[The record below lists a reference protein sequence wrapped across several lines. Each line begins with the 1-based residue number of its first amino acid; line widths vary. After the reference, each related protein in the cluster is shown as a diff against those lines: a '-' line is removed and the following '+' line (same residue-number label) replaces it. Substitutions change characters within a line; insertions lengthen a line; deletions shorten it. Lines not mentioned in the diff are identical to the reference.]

1 MYQPARS
8 QNIPLAAFARVDR
21 PRGPAHARISAR
33 TRIRVGT
40 SSAAARQRRRNKGFH
55 AQIRRICMPSGWEA
69 TGEVRWSSR
78 WAASTRCVNLLL
90 AKNPPCRSAF
100 GRTARR
106 YPARTRLARSRA
118 GTRRS
123 RRAQP
128 RRASTARARVCGRQI
143 ARHRARASVAAA
155 DAAAR
160 TTGALP
166 RRATAA
172 TACCGVGLPLFAAL
186 AAVLSQDRPQLRSRL
201 PARRRAASRAR
212 SWCRRRAP
220 GSRRSRTLIFS
231 QVARAN
237 TNGSRSVLIRAVQQV
252 RWAQLGSAGRSDL
265 PI

>member
-1 MYQPARS
+1 MVS
-8 QNIPLAAFARVDR
+8 Q
-21 PRGPAHARISAR
+21 AR
-33 TRIRVGT
+33 TSIGL
-40 SSAAARQRRRNKGFH
+40 
-55 AQIRRICMPSGWEA
+55 
-69 TGEVRWSSR
+69 
-78 WAASTRCVNLLL
+78 RCKSV
-90 AKNPPCRSAF
+90 F

-128 RRASTARARVCGRQI
+128 RRASTARARVCGRHI
-143 ARHRARASVAAA
+143 ARRRARASVAAA

-201 PARRRAASRAR
+201 PARGRAASRAR

-237 TNGSRSVLIRAVQQV
+237 TNGSRSVLIRAAQQV

>member
-1 MYQPARS
+1 MKS
-8 QNIPLAAFARVDR
+8 V
-21 PRGPAHARISAR
+21 
-33 TRIRVGT
+33 
-40 SSAAARQRRRNKGFH
+40 
-55 AQIRRICMPSGWEA
+55 
-69 TGEVRWSSR
+69 
-78 WAASTRCVNLLL
+78 
-90 AKNPPCRSAF
+90 F

-128 RRASTARARVCGRQI
+128 RRASTARARVCGRHI
-143 ARHRARASVAAA
+143 ARRRARASVAAA

-231 QVARAN
+231 AGRAREHERVAVCAHQGSSTGALGAVGERRAVGLAHMSARAP
-237 TNGSRSVLIRAVQQV
+237 RRAH
-252 RWAQLGSAGRSDL
+252 AAGALLSAVGVGCAVVNPER
-265 PI
+265 